1 MPKHTQKSIT
11 APALATPIAVH
22 ASPMA
27 VAQRHTASTVFYSPQ
42 TTSRAISDVHSELIK
57 TLLNRQDA
65 GKVLAK
71 LRPKII
77 GLGKIDAAESYLKLC
92 VRYGADRGI
101 ASLLQSTRLPYSHHR
116 YNLLLSAAHR
126 LIDHRFTQDAE
137 TLVSYL
143 REYAGAQPTTRALH
157 LKLLFRDIRL
167 DELHEQFA
175 GIAEHEYKASEA
187 MLINRIRYDCITGH
201 PEKGLALLNE
211 LGPLDTLP
219 PQLIQWAV
227 DCLLSLGRY
236 DETVPLLEAWLGL
249 TFVYEE
255 GARRVL
261 RIATHTGEA
270 GRLKLAV
277 ERVHGWFTSADLV
290 RLHTA
295 LHQLH
300 LARQAEQHAS
310 EDDTALLVDYARV
323 SPPANTR
330 LPSSKPLSSHAI
342 FFCADAEYTT
352 PAIVAL
358 TSLAMQ
364 IEHSENPPD
373 IYLFVPPELYPLW
386 ETAAQRLEDAFHNLT
401 LRIISTVQVPLDE
414 SRARYGFQT
423 YGHMLS
429 TTAYAR
435 IYASRYLHQLGIKR
449 AFLDAD
455 IIVQRPLQEL
465 LYTDMEGLP
474 LAACH
479 DRPDPMVKIAI
490 KLHSIPNGRYFNSG
504 VLLFDMQHP
513 ATLSIIENAIANSEQ
528 SDSQLI
534 FHDQCALNKAVR
546 GMYLALEDSYNRH
559 LPPNGAFTEM
569 YEEASIVH
577 FVNTP
582 KPWHMAYCGDGS
594 AIWSHYFHH
603 AARIIGEECLPP
615 LLTLNT

>member
-1 MPKHTQKSIT
+1 MPKHVPNIT
-11 APALATPIAVH
+11 APTLTTPIAVH

-27 VAQRHTASTVFYSPQ
+27 VTQHY
-42 TTSRAISDVHSELIK
+42 TTSAPVFSPRTPPRAISDVHGELIK

-65 GKVLAK
+65 GKILDNLLA
-71 LRPKII
+71 KII

-101 ASLLQSTRLPYSHHR
+101 ARLLQNVRLPYSHHR
-116 YNLLLSAAHR
+116 YNLLLNAAHR
-126 LIDHRFTQDAE
+126 LIDNRFTHDAE
-137 TLVSYL
+137 TLVNYL
-143 REYAGAQPTTRALH
+143 REYTSTQPATRALH

-175 GIAEHEYKASEA
+175 NIAEHEYKASEA
-187 MLINRIRYDCITGH
+187 LLINRIRYDCITGH
-201 PEKGLALLNE
+201 PERGLALLNE
-211 LGPLDTLP
+211 MGPLHTLS

-236 DETVPLLEAWLGL
+236 EETVPLLEAWFGL

-261 RIATHTGEA
+261 RIATHTGEMD
-270 GRLKLAV
+270 RLKLAI

-290 RLHTA
+290 RLHAA

-300 LARQAEQHAS
+300 LTRQAEPRAS
-310 EDDTALLVDYARV
+310 ESEAALNVDYYRL
-323 SPPANTR
+323 SPPADTC
-330 LPSSKPLSSHAI
+330 LSLSKPLSSHAI

-352 PAIVAL
+352 PTMVAL
-358 TSLAMQ
+358 TSLAMHNA
-364 IEHSENPPD
+364 HSENPPD

-386 ETAAQRLEDAFHNLT
+386 ETAVQRLAEAFHNLT
-401 LRIISTVQVPLDE
+401 LRIISTVQIPLDE

-435 IYASRYLHQLGIKR
+435 IYASRYLYQLGVKR
-449 AFLDAD
+449 ALYLDAD
-455 IIVQRPLQEL
+455 IVVQRPLQAL

-479 DRPDPMVKIAI
+479 DRPDPMVKFAI
-490 KLHSIPNGRYFNSG
+490 KLHGIPNGRYFNSG

-528 SDSQLI
+528 NDSQLI

-546 GMYLALEDSYNRH
+546 GMYHTLDESYNRH
-559 LPPNGAFTEM
+559 LPPSAAFTAI

-577 FVNTP
+577 FVSTP
-582 KPWHMAYCGDGS
+582 KPWHMAYSGDGS

-615 LLTLNT
+615 RLTLNT